1 MSSYYELKHMKNMND
16 VTMGVGY
23 PKNRLP
29 SPTSHNAV
37 AVACRTTH
45 NTKHKPIE
53 FLSLL
58 LLVVQKYYFTM
69 SDPISFTDKQKIKL
83 SIIPKPSSVLSIIGS
98 SYIIYRCTK
107 MLLRGTHTRKKHR
120 FSAIYNRILIA
131 LSVCDLISSLAF
143 FISPWAL
150 PADDTKERSILNTG
164 NQMTCNTQ
172 GFMLQ
177 FGLLA
182 GLMYNTCLAVYFYI
196 FVWAKIRGEDIGD
209 LHQTNNV
216 QSSEEKPDSR
226 ENKND
231 YKKENANSLVLNND
245 EKDNDENANENCL
258 VPIDDEKGNDENA
271 NENSLVR
278 NNDDEEDNFES
289 NSADI
294 DVEKERE
301 ELENNSSLDRRSN
314 NKKNIVAGTTKNE
327 LLLHFSILF
336 YPFFTATLLV
346 SQGYMNPES
355 VNCWIN
361 EYPRGCVGDECIRGG
376 KNTILYRVILMQL
389 PVMICIIII
398 MFSMIFLHRSVK
410 RFSRDTMNTKSENPS
425 TSTSRNTGGESSNN
439 NIFISYGDETPR
451 NIDNLVG
458 ESDVESTPNMN
469 QSISRVCKKVRRLAM
484 LYLFSCLS
492 VWVPMVIQ
500 TLVYRVF
507 VGDPGV
513 YFYSVAFLQFV
524 GPLQGFFNAWIFSG
538 FNPLVC
544 IYQNILPI
552 LASGFVIAASFFLFC
567 DPETCTYNA

>member
-1 MSSYYELKHMKNMND
+1 M
-16 VTMGVGY
+16 
-23 PKNRLP
+23 
-29 SPTSHNAV
+29 
-37 AVACRTTH
+37 
-45 NTKHKPIE
+45 
-53 FLSLL
+53 L

-69 SDPISFTDKQKIKL
+69 SDPIGFTDKQKIKL
-83 SIIPKPSSVLSIIGS
+83 SFIPKPSSVLSIIGS

-120 FSAIYNRILIA
+120 FSAVYNRILIA

-196 FVWAKIRGEDIGD
+196 FVRAKIRGEDIGD
-209 LHQTNNV
+209 LYQTTNV

-226 ENKND
+226 EKKND
-231 YKKENANSLVLNND
+231 GNEKENANSLVLNND
-245 EKDNDENANENCL
+245 EKDNAENANENYL
-258 VPIDDEKGNDENA
+258 VPFDDEKGNDENA
-271 NENSLVR
+271 NENSLVPID
-278 NNDDEEDNFES
+278 DDEKDNFEN
-289 NSADI
+289 NSTDI
-294 DVEKERE
+294 DVEKEKK

-314 NKKNIVAGTTKNE
+314 NKKNIAAGTTKKE

-425 TSTSRNTGGESSNN
+425 TLSVSRNTGGENSNN

-458 ESDVESTPNMN
+458 ESDVESAPNMN

-567 DPETCTYNA
+567 DPKTCTYNA